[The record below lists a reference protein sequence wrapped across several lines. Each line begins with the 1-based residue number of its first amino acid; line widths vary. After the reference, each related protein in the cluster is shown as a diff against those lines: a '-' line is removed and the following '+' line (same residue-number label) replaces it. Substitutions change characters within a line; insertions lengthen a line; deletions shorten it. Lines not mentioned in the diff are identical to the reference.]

1 MSISKGRAPSTLT
14 SRRARDRWPGTSVL
28 LLVLTGT
35 VACGSDGSG
44 DGDGGDTSVAAA
56 EARVAAEQEDLAD
69 AKADLEEKSAAF
81 CGASQTYIVALDR
94 YGDVLSQT
102 AVTVGDVRDAGD
114 DLAKPQDDVI
124 ADAEAA
130 VDAQQAVVDAERGLA
145 DAKAALKAA
154 KSGDPVPTTT
164 PAEEASPSPMASAE
178 IVNRVKQAEAEFVAA
193 QEGVTDETPLADA
206 AQQYNA
212 AAVALE
218 MAWLALYADAGCLT
232 DEQQQQAVAA
242 VRDYTAA
249 LQQSLSDAGHY
260 QGAVD
265 GIYGPTTVAAVEAL
279 QSAHGLPTTGT
290 VDKATA
296 AALTGDLAA
305 QGGVAAQQALASTAA
320 VQQTLKLAGFWDGPV
335 DGEWT
340 PALTEALETF
350 QTELGVKPTGT
361 VDAATVAAVDKAIT
375 DAAVEPAE
383 EPSTSPTDDSE
394 TPSDPASPTDT
405 STPS

>member
-1 MSISKGRAPSTLT
+1 MSTSKGRHPAVTT
-14 SRRARDRWPGTSVL
+14 TRRARHRWPGCSVL
-28 LLVLTGT
+28 VLVLTGT
-35 VACGSDGSG
+35 AACGSDGNG
-44 DGDGGDTSVAAA
+44 DGDGGDSSVAVA

-94 YGDVLSQT
+94 YGDVLSET

-114 DLAKPQDDVI
+114 DLAEPQDDVV
-124 ADAEAA
+124 AGAEAA

-145 DAKAALKAA
+145 EAKAALKAA
-154 KSGDPVPTTT
+154 KSGDPAPTTT
-164 PAEEASPSPMASAE
+164 APAEEASPSPMASAE
-178 IVNRVKQAEAEFVAA
+178 VVNRVKQAEAEFVAA
-193 QEGVTDETPLADA
+193 QEGVTDETPLAAA

-232 DEQQQQAVAA
+232 DEQQQQAVVA
-242 VRDYTAA
+242 VRNYTAA

-265 GIYGPTTVAAVEAL
+265 GIYGPTTVAAVEGL

-296 AALTGDLAA
+296 AALEGDLAA
-305 QGGVAAQQALASTAA
+305 QGGVAAEQALASTAA

-340 PALTEALETF
+340 PALTEALESF

-361 VDAATVAAVDKAIT
+361 VDAATVAAVEKAIA
-375 DAAVEPAE
+375 DAAA
-383 EPSTSPTDDSE
+383 EPSASPTDDSE
-394 TPSDPASPTDT
+394 TPSAPASPTDT
-405 STPS
+405 STPTS